1 MDAFIDESWF
11 SAKGSDD
18 YFLAVVSVMTT
29 ERRKIELAVRR
40 LKRIPKLKSR
50 SELKAS
56 VSPPKI
62 VSKFLHSLA
71 QDPNIT
77 IVVAIWQGKK
87 SDVGN
92 NEGLYQRL
100 VARCALQT
108 VRRSKRVDLH
118 IDKRYTRQN
127 RQQELEGAIRES
139 IAEVS
144 GNIVQIFQEDSQ
156 AVEELAAPDFVAWAF
171 TQRYCRANFEFYNII
186 RAKVKHFDN
195 LTKVTSVSK

>member
-29 ERRKIELAVRR
+29 DRRKIELAVRR
-40 LKRIPKLKSR
+40 LKRIPKLKTR

-56 VSPPKI
+56 ISPPKI
-62 VSKFLHSLA
+62 VSKFLHALA
-71 QDPNIT
+71 QDPNVT
-77 IVVAIWQGKK
+77 IVATIWRGKK
-87 SDVGN
+87 SDVED
-92 NEGLYQRL
+92 NEELYQRL

-108 VRRSKRVDLH
+108 VKRSKRIDLH

-139 IAEVS
+139 IADVS
-144 GNIVQIFQEDSQ
+144 GNIVQVFQEDSQ

-171 TQRYCRANFEFYNII
+171 TQRYCHANSDFYNII
-186 RAKVKHFDN
+186 RAKVKHFDDLN
-195 LTKVTSVSK
+195 K